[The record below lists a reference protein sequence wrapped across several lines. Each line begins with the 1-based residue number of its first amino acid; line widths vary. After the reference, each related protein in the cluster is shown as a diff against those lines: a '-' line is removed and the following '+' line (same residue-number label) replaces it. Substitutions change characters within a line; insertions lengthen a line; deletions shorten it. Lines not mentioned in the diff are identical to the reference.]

1 MQGLGDAVAGL
12 IGRPLRPDER
22 VAVAVSGGP
31 DSLALLLLAHRAF
44 GPQAVALTVDHALR
58 ASSADEAAMVGRVCS
73 DLGVEHATLRWDGP
87 KPSANIQAEA
97 RQARYRLMGDWC
109 VAQGIAWLLTGHH
122 ADDQAE
128 TLLMRLARGSGT
140 GGLAGIR
147 AARDLGGGVTL
158 LRPLLNERR
167 ASLAAVVAA
176 AALSPVDDP
185 ANRDPRHDRTAARGL
200 LATTP
205 WLEVERLAA
214 GAAHLAEAETAL
226 DWAAALA
233 WESRADISPDQ
244 IVLDVAGLPA
254 ELRRRLVVRAFGHL
268 AEAPDGPRIDRLVER
283 LAGGGTATLGS
294 VQGRGGAK
302 WTFSRVV
309 PRGKP

>member
-12 IGRPLRPDER
+12 IGRPLRPNER

-31 DSLALLLLAHRAF
+31 DSLALLLLAQRAF
-44 GPQAVALTVDHALR
+44 GSRTVALTVDHALR
-58 ASSADEAAMVGRVCS
+58 AGSAAEAAMVGRVCGG
-73 DLGVEHATLRWDGP
+73 LGVEYATLRWDGP

-97 RQARYRLMGDWC
+97 RQARYRLMADWC
-109 VAQGIAWLLTGHH
+109 AANGVAWLLTGHH

-147 AARDLGGGVTL
+147 AARELVGGVTL
-158 LRPLLNERR
+158 LRPLLGERR
-167 ASLAAVVAA
+167 ETLAAVVADA
-176 AALSPVDDP
+176 GLTPVDDP
-185 ANRDPRHDRTAARGL
+185 ANRNPRHDRTAARAL
-200 LATTP
+200 LAATP

-214 GAAHLAEAETAL
+214 GAAHLAEAEIAL
-226 DWAAALA
+226 DWTAGLA
-233 WESRADISPDQ
+233 WESRAEVATDQ
-244 IVLDVAGLPA
+244 LALDAVGLPA
-254 ELRRRLVVRAFGHL
+254 ELRRRLVLRAFSYLG
-268 AEAPDGPRIDRLVER
+268 EAPDGPRIDRLVER